1 GENTALRNLMMF
13 GDTTLTGGDYNA
25 FGFMV
30 SGATTLEGDAAIT
43 VAGPLIL
50 GAVDGAHG
58 LTIDAGGPAT
68 LGVVGGDQALAWLD
82 VSAADLTAIGATT
95 AGDLRLAGQA
105 ISLSGDYATGGG
117 DLTVVGPVI
126 LTGAVNPSTDGG
138 GASFG
143 TVNGGWALDLDAGPG
158 TITVAAL
165 GADTAL
171 SSVSLNGGAVRT
183 SGARTTGG
191 QSFTGGSVTLAGVYT
206 TGGGDFVAS
215 GAVTLGGSTVVD
227 TDGGD
232 LTLGAVNGLS
242 AGGQN
247 LGLDAG
253 DGVATLGAMGATTR
267 LGAVTVLARSTVL
280 DGNVYSG
287 ASLAFLGAGDGSTV
301 RLTRASTTFHTRPS
315 GGAITIPPPLIRRA
329 AGGPAAVLQ

>member
-1 GENTALRNLMMF
+1 
-13 GDTTLTGGDYNA
+13 
-25 FGFMV
+25 
-30 SGATTLEGDAAIT
+30 
-43 VAGPLIL
+43 
-50 GAVDGAHG
+50 
-58 LTIDAGGPAT
+58 
-68 LGVVGGDQALAWLD
+68 
-82 VSAADLTAIGATT
+82 
-95 AGDLRLAGQA
+95 
-105 ISLSGDYATGGG
+105 
-117 DLTVVGPVI
+117 
-126 LTGAVNPSTDGG
+126 
-138 GASFG
+138 
-143 TVNGGWALDLDAGPG
+143 LDLDAGPG

-232 LTLGAVNGLS
+232 L
-242 AGGQN
+242 N

-301 RLTRASTTFHTRPS
+301 RLTRASTTFNTRPS
-315 GGAITIPPPLIRRA
+315 GGAITITPHLI
-329 AGGPAAVLQ
+329 